1 MRRLAASIGRIA
13 ALARREVREVVRDP
27 MYFALAF
34 IAPPLMMLVI
44 GFGLDFDVE
53 GIRLAAVD
61 HDRTPAS
68 RDLVDRFA
76 NSRFFELVGHLD
88 SEREIDDLLMR
99 GRVRAVVVVP
109 PRFASDLAAGREVAV
124 QTLIDGTFPYRAEV
138 ASGYA
143 SAIVARF
150 ARESALVAAAI
161 PARVREPAGAID
173 LEIRY
178 LFNEPLESLWSI
190 GPATLML
197 VLMILPPILTAVGVV
212 REKERGSIDALRAS
226 PLRRSEFVLGKWL
239 PYFLVATANFLV
251 LWAIAVGVFGAP
263 FRGNPWFFLL
273 ASIVYVACTSG
284 LGLVVSL
291 LVRSQIAAILVT
303 MIVALVP
310 TMLYSGM
317 ITPLSSLSE
326 AGRLQANLLPA
337 TYYNRIVAGSFLKG
351 TDPSSQWIDVAGLAA
366 YGLLTFVAGIALFTK
381 RARQ

>member
-109 PRFASDLAAGREVAV
+109 PRFASDLAAGREAAV

-161 PARVREPAGAID
+161 PARVRDPAGAID

-197 VLMILPPILTAVGVV
+197 VLMILPPM
-212 REKERGSIDALRAS
+212 
-226 PLRRSEFVLGKWL
+226 F
-239 PYFLVATANFLV
+239 
-251 LWAIAVGVFGAP
+251 
-263 FRGNPWFFLL
+263 
-273 ASIVYVACTSG
+273 
-284 LGLVVSL
+284 
-291 LVRSQIAAILVT
+291 
-303 MIVALVP
+303 
-310 TMLYSGM
+310 
-317 ITPLSSLSE
+317 
-326 AGRLQANLLPA
+326 AGR
-337 TYYNRIVAGSFLKG
+337 RHV
-351 TDPSSQWIDVAGLAA
+351 
-366 YGLLTFVAGIALFTK
+366 
-381 RARQ
+381 